1 MYMYMQLCRRGYN
14 ENYMYMQLRR
24 HGYNENYM
32 YTYMYI
38 TLCTFM

>member
-1 MYMYMQLCRRGYN
+1 MYMQLCRRGYN